1 MAHCLYMHQSELHT
15 QRREMGEQQDEN
27 EVQEL
32 LEDESGVAY
41 VEYVILLS
49 LVTVLGSVAV
59 FSVGLPFFTT
69 YRFTQLLVALPF
81 P

>member
-1 MAHCLYMHQSELHT
+1 MARTLRNSQTELHT
-15 QRREMGEQQDEN
+15 QRQEMGEQQDEE
-27 EVQEL
+27 EVREL
-32 LEDESGVAY
+32 LEDVSGVAY
-41 VEYVILLS
+41 VEYIILLS

>member
-1 MAHCLYMHQSELHT
+1 
-15 QRREMGEQQDEN
+15 MGEQQEEN
-27 EVQEL
+27 EVREL

-41 VEYVILLS
+41 VEYIILLS